1 MELKV
6 AEDRLSDM
14 ILPVAFSDSVPAK
27 KTWTAGWHV
36 IHSVIILSYSVKT
49 SLVTGTTTVA

>member
-6 AEDRLSDM
+6 AEGRLSDV

-27 KTWTAGWHV
+27 MAHMIYFSSLWSTWTE
-36 IHSVIILSYSVKT
+36 I
-49 SLVTGTTTVA
+49 